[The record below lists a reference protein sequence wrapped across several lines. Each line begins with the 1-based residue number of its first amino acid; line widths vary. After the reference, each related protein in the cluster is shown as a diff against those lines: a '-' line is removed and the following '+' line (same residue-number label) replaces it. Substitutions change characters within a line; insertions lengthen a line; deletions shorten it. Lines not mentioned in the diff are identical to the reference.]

1 MNSEIHNTNLIGKCK
16 SFPKHKPKRGEQN
29 GFSKL

>member
-1 MNSEIHNTNLIGKCK
+1 MNLGIHNTNLIGKCK

-29 GFSKL
+29 ELDKL